1 MRMLVVMDP
10 PERVNRYTDTTLV
23 IVEEALE
30 RKHEVCV
37 CTPGDLWM
45 EGADLGAAYQHALLP
60 PPAESG
66 APEPAGLRTGR
77 HSAALVHQK
86 FDLVFMRKDPPFDL
100 QYYFATLALE
110 RLRGRVCVVNDP
122 RGLREAN
129 EKLYALNFPEVIP
142 PTLVARGQ
150 AALLDFMARQ
160 GGEMI
165 VKPLDGCGGAGVFHV
180 RAADRNTHA
189 ILEAS
194 TDFGRRMVM
203 AQRYLPA
210 ARQGDKRILLLDGEV
225 LGSVLRVP
233 REDET
238 RGNLHVGGTAV
249 RSDLSEREHEIV
261 ARVGPRLRKD
271 GLGFVGLDVIGG
283 FLTEVNVTSPTG
295 VQEIDRLER
304 LAGRERLEARV
315 VDWLE
320 KRSAQGARSAEA

>member
-23 IVEEALE
+23 IVEEALA

-37 CTPGDLWM
+37 CTIGDLWL
-45 EGADLGAAYQHALLP
+45 EGAELGAAYQYALLP
-60 PPAESG
+60 PPSASG
-66 APEPAGLRTGR
+66 APEPMGLRTGR
-77 HSAALVHQK
+77 HSAALVAEK

-100 QYYFATLALE
+100 DFLFATLQLE

-129 EKLYALNFPEVIP
+129 EKLYALNFPEAIP

-180 RAADRNTHA
+180 RAGDRNTHS

-194 TDFGRRMVM
+194 TDNGKRLVM
-203 AQRYLPA
+203 AQRYLPE
-210 ARQGDKRILLLDGEV
+210 ARAGDKRILLVDGEV
-225 LGSVLRVP
+225 LGAVLRVP

-238 RGNLHVGGTAV
+238 RGNLHVGGKPERTT
-249 RSDLSEREHEIV
+249 LTEREQSIV
-261 ARVGPRLRKD
+261 ARVGPRLRSD

-295 VQEIDRLER
+295 IQEIDRLEG
-304 LAGRERLEARV
+304 LEGRARLEARV

-320 KRSAQGARSAEA
+320 RRAAQGARA